1 MELDLYR
8 VTRKWK
14 AIKKTY
20 KVSTIILIE
29 LILLLIY
36 GAGVVSKG
44 SVSYFLIRGSSL
56 GRQSRERSSETGSVK
71 KMLRMS
77 GNFGRR
83 EPPWNGGSM
92 RSAYSTEPQTE
103 VRQRYSA
110 RR

>member
-44 SVSYFLIRGSSL
+44 SVSYFFDQGKLF
-56 GRQSRERSSETGSVK
+56 RQTEQGE
-71 KMLRMS
+71 MS

-83 EPPWNGGSM
+83 ESPWNGGSM

>member
-36 GAGVVSKG
+36 GAGVVSKE
-44 SVSYFLIRGSSL
+44 SVSYFFDQGKLF
-56 GRQSRERSSETGSVK
+56 RQTEQGEIFANRISEENAENE
-71 KMLRMS
+71 

-83 EPPWNGGSM
+83 ESPWNGGSM

-103 VRQRYSA
+103 VRQRYLA